1 MTRLPARL
9 AALALL
15 GASPLALAACGGD
28 DDAPTA
34 TTRTAAGTGTG
45 SVTTVEDLPTEDGQ
59 ATSGRGVAIDARQV
73 YDRLGNG
80 VVTVLARGASG
91 GQESGGLGSG
101 FVISDRGEI
110 VTNAHVVT
118 SGSRSNPQRAKQVF
132 IRFADRNQVE
142 AKILGTD
149 RFNDVA
155 LLQVKPEDLDLVP
168 LRFAG
173 PTDAKVGDP
182 VMAIGSPFGEEQSV
196 SIGVVSALDRSIQSL
211 SGFDTVDA
219 IQTDAAINR
228 GNSGGPL
235 LDARGRV
242 LGINSQIETSTGDG
256 SGVGFAVSSDTVRR
270 AVDQIRKVGSAS
282 YPYLGVSTVEVYPQ
296 LAKRFDLGTTTGAW
310 IQLVPEDGPADA
322 AGLRGPTSSTDRP
335 FQVGTYRTGGDV
347 IVGIDDQPVRSSSD
361 LAEVAQRFRPGQ
373 TVTVRVIRDGKKR
386 DVRTKLGRRPTTA
399 PRD

>member
-15 GASPLALAACGGD
+15 GASPFALAACGSD
-28 DDAPTA
+28 DPAPAASTS
-34 TTRTAAGTGTG
+34 TAAGTGTG

-59 ATSGRGVAIDARQV
+59 ATTGRGVAIDARQV

-80 VVTVLARGASG
+80 VVTVLARGSSG
-91 GQESGGLGSG
+91 GEESGGLGSG

-118 SGSRSNPQRAKQVF
+118 TGSKNDPEPAKQVF
-132 IRFADRNQVE
+132 VRFADRNQVE
-142 AKILGTD
+142 ATIVGTD

-155 LLQVKPEDLDLVP
+155 LLQVKPQDLDLVP

-256 SGVGFAVSSDTVRR
+256 SGVGFAISADTVRR
-270 AVDQIRKVGSAS
+270 AVEQIRKVGSAS

-296 LAKRFDLGTTTGAW
+296 LAKKFALGTDTGAW
-310 IQLVPEDGPADA
+310 VQLVPKDGPADD
-322 AGLRGPTSSTDRP
+322 AGLRGPTSATPRP

-347 IVGIDDQPVRSSSD
+347 IVGIDDQPVRSSTD

-373 TVTVRVIRDGKKR
+373 TVTVHVVRDGRKR

>member
-1 MTRLPARL
+1 MTRLPARF

-15 GASPLALAACGGD
+15 GASPFALAACGD
-28 DDAPTA
+28 DDAGPATQTGAATASPTA
-34 TTRTAAGTGTG
+34 TVRSA
-45 SVTTVEDLPTEDGQ
+45 EDLPTQDGQ
-59 ATSGRGVAIDARQV
+59 STSGRGVAIDARKV
-73 YDRLGNG
+73 YDRFGGG
-80 VVTVLARGASG
+80 VVTVLARGSSG
-91 GQESGGLGSG
+91 DEESGGLGSG
-101 FVISDRGEI
+101 FVISGGGEI

-118 SGSRSNPQRAKQVF
+118 TGTKNDPRPAKEVYV
-132 IRFADRNQVE
+132 RFADRNQVE
-142 AKILGTD
+142 ATIVGTD

-155 LLQVKPEDLDLVP
+155 LLQVKPAGLDLVP

-256 SGVGFAVSSDTVRR
+256 SGVGFAISAETVSR
-270 AVDQIRKVGSAS
+270 AVDQIRRVGSAS

-296 LAKRFDLGTTTGAW
+296 LAKRFGLGTDTGAW
-310 IQLVPEDGPADA
+310 VQLVPKGGPADE
-322 AGLRGPTSSTDRP
+322 AGLRGPTSATPRS

-347 IVGIDDQPVRSSSD
+347 IVGIDDRPVRSSTD

-373 TVTVRVIRDGKKR
+373 TVTVHVVRDGRRR

>member
-1 MTRLPARL
+1 MTRLPTRL
-9 AALALL
+9 AALALIV
-15 GASPLALAACGGD
+15 ASPFALAACGGD
-28 DDAPTA
+28 DPAPAASTSAA
-34 TTRTAAGTGTG
+34 TGTGTG

-118 SGSRSNPQRAKQVF
+118 SGSRGNPQPAKQVF

-155 LLQVKPEDLDLVP
+155 LLQVEPADLDLVP

-296 LAKRFDLGTTTGAW
+296 LARKFELGTTSGAW

-322 AGLRGPTSSTDRP
+322 AGLRGPTSQTERP

-347 IVGIDDQPVRSSSD
+347 IVGIDDQPVRSSTD

-373 TVTVRVIRDGKKR
+373 TVTVRVVRDGKKR